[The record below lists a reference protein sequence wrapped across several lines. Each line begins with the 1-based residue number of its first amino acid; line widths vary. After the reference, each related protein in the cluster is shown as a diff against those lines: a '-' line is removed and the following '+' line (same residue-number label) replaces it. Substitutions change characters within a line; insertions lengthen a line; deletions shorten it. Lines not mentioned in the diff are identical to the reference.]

1 MIKEK
6 HMKAETSKKGIFIQ
20 IEIMINE
27 NLDWCNKALLQ
38 EIINLNSLK
47 DGCYA
52 SDQHFADLLHIS
64 RQATNKRINQLENLG
79 YLSLK
84 KKIKEK
90 YCVERIIKP
99 NLKKISEEY
108 QLIIS
113 KNNDNEW
120 NDDDVNEI
128 DNSTSGAQ
136 VEIEKNDIPT
146 AEAQVEIEENNI
158 PTSAVVVEQGILKN
172 NNSTEKPAEKILL
185 NFEKF
190 KLEEEEKETI
200 ERVREEEKQQEIIK
214 REQQEKQQEILNE
227 NLKQKTIQ
235 SKLVEDIAK
244 QKEIINNLKET
255 GKTNKEMLDQLFAH
269 TLQNWIEEYEFLGN
283 SMFCKQYKNLIT
295 DDIKIFL
302 NYFERDLMF
311 GRYVLNSG
319 QFN

>member
-1 MIKEK
+1 MENKLNKGFWISFEIFNN
-6 HMKAETSKKGIFIQ
+6 KK
-20 IEIMINE
+20 
-27 NLDWCNKALLQ
+27 LDSAAKILLQ

-47 DGCYA
+47 DGCFA
-52 SDQHFADLLHIS
+52 SNDHFGKLLNITK
-64 RQATNKRINQLENLG
+64 QAASKRITQLVELEYITTKNIFKNNNCVG
-79 YLSLK
+79 RIITPNFE
-84 KKIKEK
+84 KIKTAEAPVSI
-90 YCVERIIKP
+90 VE
-99 NLKKISEEY
+99 
-108 QLIIS
+108 
-113 KNNDNEW
+113 KNN
-120 NDDDVNEI
+120 
-128 DNSTSGAQ
+128 
-136 VEIEKNDIPT
+136 IPT
-146 AEAQVEIEENNI
+146 AEAPVEIEENDVQTAEAQIEKLPISIVEENNI
-158 PTSAVVVEQGILKN
+158 PTSAVLE
-172 NNSTEKPAEKILL
+172 EKPAEKILL

-214 REQQEKQQEILNE
+214 CEQQEKQQEILNE

>member
-1 MIKEK
+1 
-6 HMKAETSKKGIFIQ
+6 MKAETSKKGIFIK

-27 NLDWCNKALLQ
+27 NLDWCNKALMQ
-38 EIINLNSLK
+38 EIMNLNNLK

-64 RQATNKRINQLENLG
+64 RQATNKRINQLSNLG
-79 YLSLK
+79 YISLK

-99 NLKKISEEY
+99 NLKKINEEY

-113 KNNDNEW
+113 KNNNNEW
-120 NDDDVNEI
+120 NNDDVNEI
-128 DNSTSGAQ
+128 DNSTSA
-136 VEIEKNDIPT
+136 V
-146 AEAQVEIEENNI
+146 VEENNI
-158 PTSAVVVEQGILKN
+158 PTAAVVEEQHVESGVLEN
-172 NNSTEKPAEKILL
+172 NNSTEKPAEKILS

-235 SKLVEDIAK
+235 SKLAEDIAK
-244 QKEIINNLKET
+244 QKEIINNVKQT

-269 TLQNWIEEYEFLGN
+269 TLQNWIEEYEQLGN
-283 SMFCKQYKNLIT
+283 SMFCKQYKNFIT

-302 NYFERDLMF
+302 NSFERDLIF
-311 GRYVLNSG
+311 GRYAFE